1 MRPPVVVYADGVLVE
16 EPFSI
21 TTHTINLYRRIYGG
35 DEARIELLTGGF
47 PRFFKKQVIQSEPYY
62 DGKTMKYRIIIEL
75 EDEI

>member
-1 MRPPVVVYADGVLVE
+1 MRTPVVVYADGVLVE

-21 TTHTINLYRRIYGG
+21 TTRSIAINRRIYSG